1 MLLKEVRHLAET
13 LAPGDIVVIA
23 LPSNQPRGREQ
34 EGKRPALVV
43 GIPEGQMRYP
53 MLFVAPLTTQKGDWV
68 QNNLRLYPTL
78 AMGTGGLAQESVVLL
93 DQIRAIDVQRIIV
106 YLGSLTTEEYEPIS
120 TGLKQI
126 FRT

>member
-1 MLLKEVRHLAET
+1 MAET
-13 LAPGDIVVIA
+13 LAPGDIVLIA

-68 QNNLRLYPTL
+68 QNNLTLYPTL
-78 AMGTGGLAQESVVLL
+78 AIGTGGLAQESVVLL
-93 DQIRAIDVQRIIV
+93 DQIRAVDVRRVLV
-106 YLGSLTTEEYEPIS
+106 YMGSLSPEEYQPIWARI
-120 TGLKQI
+120 KQI
-126 FRT
+126 FRI